1 MNTRRQ
7 RMLAAASALG
17 GLLLF
22 TYAVRSAGVDSIVD
36 GVRRVGWGLVPILML
51 GGLRLLVRSE
61 AWRLCTPPGARLP
74 HGRALMA
81 FLAGDAIGNLTP
93 LGLAASE
100 PTKILLIRHHLATR
114 ESVTSL
120 AVDNLIYSAT
130 VILMIAFGLVV
141 MLATVPLP
149 LVDREWGI
157 ATLVAL
163 AVLGAAGLLVLTRG
177 GGGDA
182 RKSPL
187 RQRLSALRAA
197 VLAYSAGHPSQLVRV
212 FALDLL
218 FHALAVLEAYLTL
231 RWLLGDRAP
240 TVIEALLFE
249 VLNRVVTVMFKFV
262 PFRVGVDEA
271 ASGALAPVLA
281 LNPAAGVAVAVI
293 RKARNLFWAALGLV
307 LIGVHHAQAAP
318 ATDPRGTVPAHRT

>member
-1 MNTRRQ
+1 
-7 RMLAAASALG
+7 
-17 GLLLF
+17 
-22 TYAVRSAGVDSIVD
+22 
-36 GVRRVGWGLVPILML
+36 VRRVGWGLLPILLL
-51 GGLRLLVRSE
+51 GGLRLFVRSE

-74 HGRALMA
+74 HGRALTA

-100 PTKILLIRHHLATR
+100 PTKVLLIRHHLATR

-120 AVDNLIYSAT
+120 AVDNLIYSAS
-130 VILMIAFGLVV
+130 VILMIAFGVVV

-149 LVDREWGI
+149 LVDREWGM
-157 ATLVAL
+157 AALV
-163 AVLGAAGLLVLTRG
+163 VLGAIGGGGLLLLMRG
-177 GGGDA
+177 GGSGDA
-182 RKSPL
+182 QKSRF
-187 RQRLSALRAA
+187 RQRLSAVRAS
-197 VLAYSAGHPSQLVRV
+197 VLAYSAGHPSRLVRV

-231 RWLLGDRAP
+231 QWLLGARAP
-240 TVIEALLFE
+240 TVVEALLFE
-249 VLNRVVTVMFKFV
+249 VLNRVVTVVFKFV

-293 RKARNLFWAALGLV
+293 RKVRNLFWAALGLV
-307 LIGVHHAQAAP
+307 VIGVHHAQAGP